1 MITKKYIAILIA
13 VFLFYLAPS
22 LADSIELIASK
33 TEAVVNESV
42 LLVAIAKFDNVNIVR
57 VDSIKI
63 YENNKV
69 IKECKNKGSEA
80 FICYTFVSS
89 NVSTT
94 KTYYAEVVYT
104 IIVDP
109 ILRSNVVNIT
119 WREDVCQECRRYLVE
134 VNKTLVDIVSLLRL
148 LLNLSYKEISLLEQ
162 NLEFVREIRDLVRQ
176 ILYYQKL
183 SIEKIDKIIEILD
196 NLSSITSRNT
206 NLLVEILNIV
216 RSISETQ
223 KLHTEALD
231 RIIAMLND
239 IMRQNS
245 NNTQL
250 LVEILNIVRSI
261 SETQK
266 LHTEA
271 LDRIIA
277 MLNDIMRQNSNNTQL
292 LVEILNTLKIV
303 LKNSEITNLR
313 IERVSLMLDIINTKI
328 DRVESSISSELVRIR
343 NELIATLEL
352 FKKERS
358 KQYIVDLSSYIEKD
372 KYCLTFESIDNRII
386 EENKLTILIRNCGE
400 EELYNVTVLVKFK
413 EDLFVRVI
421 PVIYPNEVKGVT
433 YYLGKLVGERNL
445 VSVYAFNNLVNIK
458 YDFYVERYGYLYTLK
473 IDIPKTELIRGKW
486 NEIYITIKNQ
496 DNRALRDLEIKVDV
510 PHGITYSLETSRIT
524 LTPLQTKSIKMKLFV
539 SEDFSYDKFNL
550 RISVGEKEVIEEFK
564 VISER
569 IEENKVKGEGYLR
582 LIGKIDLTPLVVLI
596 LIIIFVAL
604 VIVAL
609 TYKRVIDYR
618 RTPEGI

>member
-1 MITKKYIAILIA
+1 
-13 VFLFYLAPS
+13 
-22 LADSIELIASK
+22 
-33 TEAVVNESV
+33 
-42 LLVAIAKFDNVNIVR
+42 
-57 VDSIKI
+57 
-63 YENNKV
+63 
-69 IKECKNKGSEA
+69 
-80 FICYTFVSS
+80 
-89 NVSTT
+89 
-94 KTYYAEVVYT
+94 T
-104 IIVDP
+104 IITDP
-109 ILRSNVVNIT
+109 VLRSNVVRIT
-119 WREDVCQECRRYLVE
+119 WKEDLCQECKKYLVE
-134 VNKTLVDIVSLLRL
+134 INKTLVDIVSLLKL

-162 NLEFVREIRDLVRQ
+162 NLEFVREIRDLVKQ
-176 ILYYQKL
+176 ILYYQRL
-183 SIEKIDKIIEILD
+183 TIEKIDKIIEILN
-196 NLSSITSRNT
+196 NLSSIISKNID
-206 NLLVEILNIV
+206 LLIEILDIV
-216 RSISETQ
+216 
-223 KLHTEALD
+223 K
-231 RIIAMLND
+231 
-239 IMRQNS
+239 
-245 NNTQL
+245 
-250 LVEILNIVRSI
+250 SI

-303 LKNSEITNLR
+303 LKNSEITNLK
-313 IERVSLMLDIINTKI
+313 IEKVSLMLDIINTKI
-328 DRVESSISSELVRIR
+328 DRVESSISSELIKIR
-343 NELIATLEL
+343 DELIIILEVI
-352 FKKERS
+352 KKEKS

-400 EELYNVTVLVKFK
+400 EELYNITVLVKFK

-473 IDIPKTELIRGKW
+473 IDIPKTELIKGKW
-486 NEIYITIKNQ
+486 NEMYITIKNQ

-550 RISVGEKEVIEEFK
+550 RISLGEKEVIEEFK
-564 VISER
+564 VISEK

-582 LIGKIDLTPLVVLI
+582 LIGKIDLSLFIILI
-596 LIIIFVAL
+596 LIIIFIAL

-618 RTPEGI
+618 RTPENI

>member
-1 MITKKYIAILIA
+1 
-13 VFLFYLAPS
+13 
-22 LADSIELIASK
+22 
-33 TEAVVNESV
+33 
-42 LLVAIAKFDNVNIVR
+42 
-57 VDSIKI
+57 
-63 YENNKV
+63 
-69 IKECKNKGSEA
+69 
-80 FICYTFVSS
+80 
-89 NVSTT
+89 
-94 KTYYAEVVYT
+94 
-104 IIVDP
+104 
-109 ILRSNVVNIT
+109 
-119 WREDVCQECRRYLVE
+119 
-134 VNKTLVDIVSLLRL
+134 
-148 LLNLSYKEISLLEQ
+148 
-162 NLEFVREIRDLVRQ
+162 
-176 ILYYQKL
+176 
-183 SIEKIDKIIEILD
+183 
-196 NLSSITSRNT
+196 
-206 NLLVEILNIV
+206 VEILNIV

-239 IMRQNS
+239 IM
-245 NNTQL
+245 
-250 LVEILNIVRSI
+250 
-261 SETQK
+261 K
-266 LHTEA
+266 
-271 LDRIIA
+271 
-277 MLNDIMRQNSNNTQL
+277 QNSNNTQL

-328 DRVESSISSELVRIR
+328 DRVESSISSELIKIR

-358 KQYIVDLSSYIEKD
+358 KRYIVDLSSYIEKD

-433 YYLGKLVGERNL
+433 YYLGKLIGERNL

-564 VISER
+564 VISEK

-596 LIIIFVAL
+596 LIIIFIAL